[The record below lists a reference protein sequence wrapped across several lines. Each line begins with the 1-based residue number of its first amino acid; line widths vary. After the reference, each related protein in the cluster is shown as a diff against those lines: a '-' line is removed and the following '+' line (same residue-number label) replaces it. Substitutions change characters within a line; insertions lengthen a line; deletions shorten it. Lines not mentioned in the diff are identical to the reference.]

1 MSAAADS
8 CPVCFEEYNRSTR
21 TKTTCPYCQTSVCRG
36 CLQTYLLSEN
46 NVHVTCLN
54 RDCGREWTRDF
65 LDDQFTRT
73 FRLGTYKEH
82 RERVLLDR
90 ERARLPESQLDAEA
104 MKDALAS
111 FDTIDREIRTLEQRL
126 RTLETRKR
134 QAQLCI
140 GSYGRYRM
148 TESGE
153 EAAPV
158 VRAQQRREFIRACPA
173 EGCRGFL
180 SQAWKCGLCD
190 KWTCM
195 HCHEVK
201 GADKDADHTCDPDKV
216 ASAQLIE
223 RETRPCPKCG
233 ARITKLEG
241 CNQMWCTV
249 CNTGFDWVTG
259 KIATGAVH
267 NPHYFEWLARNGRAP
282 EGGAGA
288 AGAGLRPVAVG
299 QMDCMDRY
307 TADRTVARILSRPIV
322 EPFEKAQSR
331 YLLSLWRIAN
341 ERMDMN
347 AQNARGTNRDE
358 EFRILRVRYL
368 RNEIDEETWKC
379 LLQRYEKEDNFRRA
393 VQQVDEVF
401 TTTVR
406 ELVWQVTQE
415 DHSLKDLYAQAVDL
429 VDYCNECFDKIAH
442 RFARKVP
449 HIRILSTGF

>member
-1 MSAAADS
+1 M
-8 CPVCFEEYNRSTR
+8 
-21 TKTTCPYCQTSVCRG
+21 CPYCQTSVCRG

-46 NVHVTCLN
+46 NVRVTCLN

-104 MKDALAS
+104 MKEALAA
-111 FDTIDREIRTLEQRL
+111 FDTVDREIRTLERRL

-134 QAQLCI
+134 HAQLCI
-140 GSYGRYRM
+140 GSYGRHRM
-148 TESGE
+148 PEGE
-153 EAAPV
+153 EEAPV
-158 VRAQQRREFIRACPA
+158 ATRAVQRREFIRACPA

-190 KWTCM
+190 KWACM
-195 HCHEVK
+195 QCHEVK
-201 GADKDADHTCDPDKV
+201 GADKDAEHTCDPDKV

-282 EGGAGA
+282 EGA
-288 AGAGLRPVAVG
+288 AMPRPVAG
-299 QMDCMDRY
+299 RMDCMDRY
-307 TADRTVARILSRPIV
+307 TVDRTIARILSRPIADPV
-322 EPFEKAQSR
+322 EKAQSR
-331 YLLSLWRIAN
+331 NLLSTWRIAN
-341 ERMDMN
+341 ERIDMN
-347 AQNARGTNRDE
+347 AQNARGANRDE

-401 TTTVR
+401 TTTLR

-415 DHSLKDLYAQAVDL
+415 DHILNDLYAQAVDL

-449 HIRILSTGF
+449 HIRIVSGGF